1 MLARFLRRGTAR
13 GHFGAYSK
21 PARTAPRVPRTRSM
35 EPPALAFAHV
45 SKAFGTASA
54 LSDVELEVGAGELFG
69 LVGMNGAGKTTL
81 IKCLLDASR
90 ADSGSIE
97 VFGVTSLLPAA
108 RSRLAFLPE
117 RFNAPFYVTGRDFL
131 RLMLRL
137 YGRGYDES
145 AARNMLAALDL
156 DLSALDKPVRA
167 YSKGMTQKLGLASC
181 LLSDRA
187 LLLLDEPTS
196 GLDPK
201 ARALLKSALRER
213 HASGST
219 VFFTSHSLADVEEMC
234 DRMAVLHQGSVRY
247 VGSPAGLRERY
258 GAPTLE
264 RAFLACLEAGVA
276 LAA

>member
-1 MLARFLRRGTAR
+1 MA
-13 GHFGAYSK
+13 
-21 PARTAPRVPRTRSM
+21 
-35 EPPALAFAHV
+35 PPALAFRHV
-45 SKAFGTASA
+45 SKAFGTAVA
-54 LSDVELEVGAGELFG
+54 IGDVELEVGSGELFG

-137 YGRGYDES
+137 YGRGYVES
-145 AARNMLAALDL
+145 EARATLGALDL
-156 DLSALDKPVRA
+156 DLAALEKPVRA
-167 YSKGMTQKLGLASC
+167 YSKGMTQKLGLACC
-181 LLSDRA
+181 LLSERA

-201 ARALLKSALRER
+201 ARALLKAALRDR
-213 HASGST
+213 NARGTT

-234 DRMAVLHQGSVRY
+234 DRMAVLHRGRIRY
-247 VGSPAGLRERY
+247 VGSPAGLRERH
-258 GAPTLE
+258 GVPTLE
-264 RAFLACLEAGVA
+264 SAFLACLED
-276 LAA
+276 AAAHA

>member
-1 MLARFLRRGTAR
+1 MAACPNCARRYTREPEPD
-13 GHFGAYSK
+13 SM
-21 PARTAPRVPRTRSM
+21 APQ
-35 EPPALAFAHV
+35 ALAFRHV
-45 SKAFGTASA
+45 SKAFGTSVA
-54 LSDVELEVGAGELFG
+54 LGDVQLDVGSGELFG

-131 RLMLRL
+131 RLMLQL
-137 YGRGYDES
+137 YGRGYEETD
-145 AARNMLAALDL
+145 ARAILEALDL

-167 YSKGMTQKLGLASC
+167 FSKGMTQKLGLACC
-181 LLSDRA
+181 LLSERA

-201 ARALLKSALRER
+201 ARALLKGALRDR
-213 HASGST
+213 HARGT
-219 VFFTSHSLADVEEMC
+219 TIFFTSHSLADVEEMC
-234 DRMAVLHQGSVRY
+234 DRMAVLHQGRIRY
-247 VGSPAGLRERY
+247 VGSPAGLRERH
-258 GAPTLE
+258 GEPTLE
-264 RAFLACLEAGVA
+264 RAFLACLEDSMPVA
-276 LAA
+276 A